1 MGAPKL
7 KVIPKNKKASTSN
20 KGACQLS
27 FEQKMK
33 LEEDK
38 KYIKVYIDKI
48 KQKVKSD
55 KETQK
60 KAALIIESL
69 LKKSK

>member
-7 KVIPKNKKASTSN
+7 KIIPKSN
-20 KGACQLS
+20 NVGGKELSPAEQAQLA
-27 FEQKMK
+27 QNA
-33 LEEDK
+33 EDK
-38 KYIKVYIDKI
+38 KYIKVYIDKL
-48 KQKVKSD
+48 KSKLKSD